1 MAGKMNNETINTS
14 LWIVVFQ
21 RLLGAYLIRLR
32 MKNTT
37 SLICVLLIAA
47 SLTSPV
53 FAQTNCPV
61 KVSSA
66 FDCAKYL
73 EQELRKKYPTRI
85 RRIGSTLEIK
95 PSAAPLKVF
104 KNIDSDSDDFRAY
117 QFTKYF
123 PEIDYGLLETTYYEG
138 GTYDLVDMKTGK
150 LTNIGGDPLL
160 SPDQQRIAVAHADI
174 EAGYAPNVLSVYL
187 ITPTGLIREFDIRP
201 SEWGAEDL
209 KWESNSTIS
218 FNRRYW
224 KKDEIAKTKQ
234 SLQFQG
240 SDVKKQGKWK
250 SDIKS

>member
-1 MAGKMNNETINTS
+1 MNNETINTS
-14 LWIVVFQ
+14 MWIVTFQ
-21 RLLGAYLIRLR
+21 RLLGAYQIRLR
-32 MKNTT
+32 LKNTI
-37 SLICVLLIAA
+37 SWICVLLIAVSFA
-47 SLTSPV
+47 APV

-61 KVSSA
+61 KVEST

-85 RRIGSTLEIK
+85 RRNGSTLEIK
-95 PSAAPLKVF
+95 PSAAPVKVF

-117 QFTKYF
+117 LFTKYF

-150 LTNIGGDPLL
+150 LTNIGGDALL

-187 ITPTGLIREFDIRP
+187 ITPTGLIKELDIRP
-201 SEWGAEDL
+201 SGWGAEDL
-209 KWESNSTIS
+209 KWESNSTVS
-218 FNRRYW
+218 FNKRYW
-224 KKDEIAKTKQ
+224 KKDEIAKAKH

-240 SDVKKQGKWK
+240 IDIKKQGKWK
-250 SDIKS
+250 TDVKH